1 MLKIESLDSEDYFR
15 DPDLDKP
22 LDLAQLPSRSIPPE
36 ALVPSK
42 QPDPAKRSELPS
54 QSAIPASLAKATQD
68 DGGLEIKS
76 SVPTQGVGLNI
87 ITKLAPAVRDQT
99 RVNVFVNGRFDFSL
113 DVAQV
118 VDFGLK
124 VGQRLNNKKLQEL
137 RQASEF
143 GKLYQRTLEWLLT
156 RPHSMRETRDYL
168 KRRKLKRI
176 QLNRVR
182 AREEKRPLPE
192 FDDAILEAVFERLL
206 QRGYLDDQK
215 FASYYA
221 ENRSVKKGISQ
232 KRLRAELMKKGVD
245 NDTIANIL
253 EQGKREDRTEIR
265 KAIAKKRKRYTNDK
279 LLAYLIRQGFDYQLA
294 KSEITDQENET
305 EEVTEF

>member
-1 MLKIESLDSEDYFR
+1 MLKIESLDSEEYFH
-15 DPDLDKP
+15 DPDSDKP
-22 LDLAQLPSRSIPPE
+22 LTAARMFSHPASPEKLDLSDQPAKPSRVDESPDTKPP
-36 ALVPSK
+36 
-42 QPDPAKRSELPS
+42 
-54 QSAIPASLAKATQD
+54 ILA
-68 DGGLEIKS
+68 
-76 SVPTQGVGLNI
+76 QGVGLNI

-118 VDFGLK
+118 VEFGLK
-124 VGQRLNNKKLQEL
+124 IGQRLNNKRLQEL

-176 QLNRVR
+176 QLNRARV
-182 AREEKRPLPE
+182 REEKRPLPE
-192 FDDAILEAVFERLL
+192 FDDVILEAVFERLL
-206 QRGYLDDQK
+206 QRGYLNDQK
-215 FASYYA
+215 FASYYV
-221 ENRSVKKGISQ
+221 ENRFIKKGVSQ

-245 NDTIANIL
+245 NDIIANIL
-253 EQGKREDRTEIR
+253 DQGKRDDRSEIR

-279 LLAYLIRQGFDYQLA
+279 LLAYLVRQGFDYQLA
-294 KSEITDQENET
+294 KTEIAQTQEAAA
-305 EEVTEF
+305 EEIGELFD